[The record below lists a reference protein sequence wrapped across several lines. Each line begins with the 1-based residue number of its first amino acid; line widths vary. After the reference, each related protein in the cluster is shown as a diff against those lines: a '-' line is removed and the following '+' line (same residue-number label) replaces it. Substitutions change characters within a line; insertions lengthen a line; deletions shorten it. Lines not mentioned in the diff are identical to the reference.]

1 MDKYMYLAYKQS
13 LKAYKKDDVPIGT
26 VIVKNS
32 KIIAKAYNRKAKT
45 NITTRHAEI
54 IAIERACKKLKTW
67 HLDDCEIYITMEP
80 CLMCY
85 GAIEQSRIK
94 SIKYGVKNH
103 NFGFNTKYN
112 IKTKLEF
119 EECEITNEYIEI
131 VKSFFKK
138 KR

>member
-1 MDKYMYLAYKQS
+1 MDKFMTLTYKEAM
-13 LKAYKKDDVPIGT
+13 KAYKKDDVPIGA

-32 KIIAKAYNRKAKT
+32 KIISKAYNKKAKT

-54 IAIERACKKLKTW
+54 IVIEKACKKLKTW
-67 HLDDCEIYITMEP
+67 HLDDCEIYVTMEP

-94 SIKYGVKNH
+94 KIKYGIKNQ
-103 NFGFNTKYN
+103 NFGFNSKYN
-112 IKTKLEF
+112 IQPKMLF
-119 EECEITNEYIEI
+119 EECEITSKYIDCI
-131 VKSFFKK
+131 KLFFKK